1 MKKTMK
7 HITGPILILILALF
21 QVAPALA
28 RSDHFIQAEIEAQ
41 LAESEELRGTKI
53 EVHVEQRLV
62 VLSGTGRLYEQK
74 LISER
79 IAWTTPGVSEVDNE
93 IKVVPTLP
101 MSDVAIEWKT
111 KEIVKFNVRLNA
123 AAIVVVVKNGVVTI
137 QGSFS
142 EISDLVFLKHEVA
155 KIEGVVDIRVTG
167 GVIARLS
174 IDKP

>member
-28 RSDHFIQAEIEAQ
+28 RNDHFIQAEIEAQ

-111 KEIVKFNVRLNA
+111 KEIVKFNVRLHA
-123 AAIVVVVKNGVVTI
+123 AGIVVVVKNGVVTI

-142 EISDLVFLKHEVA
+142 EIIDLVFLKHEVA

-167 GVIARLS
+167 GVIARSS